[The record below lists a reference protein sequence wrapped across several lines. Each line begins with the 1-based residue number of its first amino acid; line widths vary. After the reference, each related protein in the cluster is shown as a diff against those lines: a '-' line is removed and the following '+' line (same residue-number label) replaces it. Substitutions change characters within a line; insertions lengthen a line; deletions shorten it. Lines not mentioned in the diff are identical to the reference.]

1 MLGIDHHHV
10 GHVGDHRERNEI
22 ALQAVRQLGVE
33 GFGDRVMHRAHEPG
47 VAVGQRLGRGRR
59 ADGAACASLVL
70 DEHGLAEAVGELY
83 GERPRESIGSPARGK
98 GIDDAHGPRGPAL
111 RERGAGQQRE
121 QNGGNG
127 RTELH
132 EIWPPG
138 MDLPVRCGLSRFLR
152 WGASV
157 PQSPRILGRRRPL
170 ARRMLR
176 RTEDLIKV
184 NCGSPWGAS
193 KLSGSKP
200 AEKGGLMP
208 LVAMTR
214 EMGSLGMDVARILES
229 ELRVPVVYHEMI
241 NNLADKMRLRK
252 SHVIRLLGGK
262 ANLFERLT
270 ADKTSL
276 SIYTADEMLQVASK
290 GAVMRGWGAAHLLR
304 PVKHAICVRICAPFE
319 LRVKRMMERLDT
331 NDRDAVAA
339 EIRNSDE
346 AQGAIAKRHFA
357 IDWQEPEGYDLSLNT
372 ERMSVDQ
379 CAEEIIQ
386 LSRKPDFIETDESHR
401 ALSDLAL
408 QASIKAALRADPST
422 RGLTFGVDSEGGRVR
437 LRGIVDTREE
447 WKNATRV
454 VTSVHGVTGVKSELR
469 VTAEIRSP
477 MGE

>member
-1 MLGIDHHHV
+1 
-10 GHVGDHRERNEI
+10 
-22 ALQAVRQLGVE
+22 
-33 GFGDRVMHRAHEPG
+33 
-47 VAVGQRLGRGRR
+47 
-59 ADGAACASLVL
+59 
-70 DEHGLAEAVGELY
+70 
-83 GERPRESIGSPARGK
+83 
-98 GIDDAHGPRGPAL
+98 
-111 RERGAGQQRE
+111 
-121 QNGGNG
+121 
-127 RTELH
+127 
-132 EIWPPG
+132 
-138 MDLPVRCGLSRFLR
+138 
-152 WGASV
+152 
-157 PQSPRILGRRRPL
+157 
-170 ARRMLR
+170 
-176 RTEDLIKV
+176 
-184 NCGSPWGAS
+184 
-193 KLSGSKP
+193 
-200 AEKGGLMP
+200 MP

-229 ELRVPVVYHEMI
+229 ELGVPVVYHEMI

-304 PVKHAICVRICAPFE
+304 PVRHAICVRICAPFE
-319 LRVKRMMERLDT
+319 LRVIRMMERLDT

-346 AQGAIAKRHFA
+346 AQGAIAKRHFG
-357 IDWQEPEGYDLSLNT
+357 IDWQDPEGYDLSLNT
-372 ERMSVDQ
+372 ERMSVEQ

-386 LSRKPDFIETDESHR
+386 LSRKPDFIETEESHR

-469 VTAEIRSP
+469 VTTEIRSP